1 MTRVASSRKRKENP
15 RSTSRNNE
23 DVSEKESED
32 SSPEEEAT
40 SKVPATYNASNGHSL
55 TEVVERIRRNS
66 SSRTHQ
72 ESPSNKAASAP
83 PVINTTRASE
93 AAPRHPAQQPRV
105 STAENSSRTR
115 TASQSTSPASSP
127 NNSASQQVVHGN
139 ANVQGEGQSNAASHS
154 VEQVH
159 VQNVAA
165 SVADDA
171 SSLSETEG
179 DNGKSQRMLQQYFTS
194 LAQSG
199 TIQTINEEKDLITSK
214 LGIIFKRIK
223 FIDSDTKLSSQGN
236 IAMVLYKEMRIAEN
250 F

>member
-1 MTRVASSRKRKENP
+1 MLFVLLFFVQNLSQPSKASNNNMARAASSRKRKENP

-32 SSPEEEAT
+32 SSPEEEPT
-40 SKVPATYNASNGHSL
+40 SKVPASSTASNAHSL
-55 TEVVERIRRNS
+55 TEVVERIRRNA
-66 SSRTHQ
+66 SSRTQQ
-72 ESPSNKAASAP
+72 ESSSSKAASAP

-115 TASQSTSPASSP
+115 TALQSTSPASSP

-179 DNGKSQRMLQQYFTS
+179 DNAKSQRMLQQYFTS

-223 FIDSDTKLSSQGN
+223 CCT
-236 IAMVLYKEMRIAEN
+236 RR
-250 F
+250 